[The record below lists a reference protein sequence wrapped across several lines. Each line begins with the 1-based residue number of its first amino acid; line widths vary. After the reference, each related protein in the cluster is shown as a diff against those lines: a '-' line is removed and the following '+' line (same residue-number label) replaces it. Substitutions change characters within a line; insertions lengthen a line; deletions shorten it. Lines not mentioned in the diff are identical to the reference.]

1 MKIFVVTLALFTGL
15 SFWGCEAPPDQEPG
29 AQAGAQSQSGPVQPA
44 PDKAVPDELLVTFK
58 RDTSGARRQAIH
70 QSVGGKVL
78 NQMLGGRIAQVKIAQ
93 GKSLAEMQTAY
104 AAFPE
109 VESVE
114 PNAKIEAQS
123 DPGRKP

>member
-1 MKIFVVTLALFTGL
+1 MKIFVLTLALFACL
-15 SFWGCEAPPDQEPG
+15 STWGCGAPPDQEPSV
-29 AQAGAQSQSGPVQPA
+29 QAGAQSQAGPGQPA
-44 PDKAVPDELLVTFK
+44 PAQAAPDELLVTFK
-58 RDTSGARRQAIH
+58 RDTSGARREAIH

-114 PNAKIEAQS
+114 PNHVVEAK
-123 DPGRKP
+123 